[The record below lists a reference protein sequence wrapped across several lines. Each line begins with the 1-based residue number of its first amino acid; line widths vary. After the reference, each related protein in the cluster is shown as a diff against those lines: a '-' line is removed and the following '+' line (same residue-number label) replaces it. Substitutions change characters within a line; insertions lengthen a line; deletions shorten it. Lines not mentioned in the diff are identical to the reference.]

1 MKPLR
6 FLLSAALMG
15 LSFHFLDVANF
26 NSNQGGYM
34 QHDANHHTEAWT
46 FLVQG
51 KQINTHLDLRRTK

>member
-15 LSFHFLDVANF
+15 LSSHLLDVA
-26 NSNQGGYM
+26 GGHM

-51 KQINTHLDLRRTK
+51 KQINAHFDLQRTK